1 MQTFLQDL
9 KYALRMLKKNPA
21 FTAVAILTLAVG
33 IGANSAIFS
42 VVNSVLLRPLPYRE
56 PGRLVRV
63 YSEFPTM
70 QLQKFWLS
78 PPELL
83 DIQREAK
90 SWEAI
95 GAWAPT
101 GQNVGTES
109 EPLRVTAAAV
119 TRSLIDVLGVQ
130 PERGRNFTE
139 EEDRNGGPNVVII
152 SHGLWQ
158 KGFGGTSDIIG
169 KQILVNSESTTVIG
183 VMPPGFAFPPGSND
197 QVEILLPFQFDPA
210 NPGNRGSHF
219 LSVIGRLKP
228 GVSVEQAQSEMT
240 SLMAGWKSEGRAQ
253 HLLNPLNH
261 PVVMLGLHEDVVGS
275 ARKAVWLLMAAV
287 GFVLLIACVNVANLL
302 LARAE
307 SRHREFAV
315 RLALGAGV
323 KRMVRQFVAEGFVL
337 VLIASILGVALAFVG
352 LKILLLFAPDSVPRT
367 EEIGVGLPVLAFT
380 IAVAIVA
387 VFLFGLAP
395 LAQVSERNLAN
406 WIRGA
411 GQRAIRGG
419 GQALRKGL
427 VITEIALA
435 VILVI
440 GSGLMIRAFW
450 KLQQVNSGFEPAG
463 VVSFSLNLPA
473 AKYKDAERLQFVNAL
488 EQKLSTLPGVA
499 SASMASGLPPLRRI
513 NANDTEI
520 EGYQQTPDSPAQ
532 NVDYWNVIGNDYFKT
547 MKIRLLEGRTFDT
560 QDDNPNAMAVV
571 VVNQALA
578 KRFWK
583 GSPIGRRVNPGFADP
598 KVWFTIVGV
607 VEDTKNTGMDKPAGP
622 ELYLQVRQVA
632 DQLLGSNVSFVVRS
646 SNNSTPLESSI
657 RSVVRELDPSLPVYN
672 LWSMNELVSK
682 SMVQP
687 RFLALLL
694 GTFSGIAL
702 FLAAIGIYGV
712 MAYSV
717 AQRTQEIGVR
727 MALGAR
733 PLHVLRL
740 VIGQSLSM
748 LLIGTVIGLAG
759 AFALTRLMRTL
770 LFEITATDPLTYVS
784 VIGLLA
790 VVGLL
795 ACYIP
800 ARRAAKVDPLVALR
814 YE

>member
-21 FTAVAILTLAVG
+21 FTTVAILTLAVG

-42 VVNSVLLRPLPYRE
+42 VVNSVLLRPLPFRE
-56 PGRLVRV
+56 PGQLVRV

-70 QLQKFWLS
+70 KLQKFWLS

-83 DIQREAK
+83 DIQREAQ

-95 GAWAPT
+95 GAWAPG

-109 EPLRVTAAAV
+109 EPLRVTSAGI

-130 PERGRNFTE
+130 PERGRNFTA
-139 EEDRNGGPNVVII
+139 EEDRNGGPRVAII

-158 KGFGGTSDIIG
+158 KGFGGAGDIIG
-169 KQILVNSESTTVIG
+169 KQIQVNSASTTVVG
-183 VMPPGFAFPPGSND
+183 VMPANFAFPPGSNE

-228 GVSVEQAQSEMT
+228 GVTIAQAQSEMA

-253 HLLNPLNH
+253 HLLNPPNH
-261 PVVMLGLHEDVVGS
+261 PVIMLGLHEDVVGA
-275 ARKAVWLLMAAV
+275 ARKAVWVLMAAV

-307 SRHREFAV
+307 ARHREFAV
-315 RLALGAGV
+315 RLALGAGI
-323 KRMVRQFVAEGFVL
+323 KRMVRQFIAEGFVL
-337 VLIASILGVALAFVG
+337 VLIASLLGIALAFVG
-352 LKILLLFAPDSVPRT
+352 LKLLLLFAPDSVPRT
-367 EEIGVGLPVLAFT
+367 EEIGVGLPVLGFT

-411 GQRAIRGG
+411 GQRSIRGG

-427 VITEIALA
+427 VVTEIALA

-450 KLQQVNSGFEPAG
+450 KLQQVRTGFDPGG
-463 VVSFSLNLPA
+463 VASFSLNLPA
-473 AKYKDAERLQFVNAL
+473 VKYTNPQRQQFVDSL
-488 EQKLSTLPGVA
+488 QQKLTSLPGVS
-499 SASMASGLPPLRRI
+499 SASMATGLPPLRRI

-532 NVDYWNVIGNDYFKT
+532 NVDYWNVVTNDYFKT
-547 MKIRLLEGRTFDT
+547 LKIRVLEGRVFEA
-560 QDDNPNAMAVV
+560 QDDNPNAMMAV

-578 KRFWK
+578 KRFWTD
-583 GSPIGRRVNPGFADP
+583 SPIGRRVNPGFAEP

-607 VEDTKNTGMDKPAGP
+607 VEDTKNAGMDKPAGP
-622 ELYLQVRQVA
+622 ELYFQARQVN
-632 DQLLGSNVSFVVRS
+632 QFLGANVNFIVRGAS
-646 SNNSTPLESSI
+646 DAVPLESSI
-657 RSVVRELDPSLPVYN
+657 RSAVRELDPTLPVYN
-672 LWSMNELVSK
+672 LWSMEEVVSR

-694 GTFSGIAL
+694 ATFSGIAL

-733 PLHVLRL
+733 PFHVLRL
-740 VIGQSLSM
+740 VFKQSLVM
-748 LLIGTVIGLAG
+748 LLFGTVIGLAG

-770 LFEITATDPLTYVS
+770 LFEVTATDPLTYVS
-784 VIGLLA
+784 VIGLL
-790 VVGLL
+790 VVVALL
-795 ACYIP
+795 ASYIP

>member
-42 VVNSVLLRPLPYRE
+42 VLNSVLLRPLPYRQ
-56 PGRLVRV
+56 PGQLVRV

-70 QLQKFWLS
+70 KLQKFWLS
-78 PPELL
+78 APELL

-95 GAWAPT
+95 GAWAP
-101 GQNVGTES
+101 GGRNVGTES
-109 EPLRVTAAAV
+109 EPLRVTSAAI

-139 EEDRNGGPNVVII
+139 EEDRNGGPSVAII

-158 KGFGGTSDIIG
+158 KGFGGASDIIG
-169 KQILVNSESTTVIG
+169 KQIQVNSATTTIVG
-183 VMPPGFAFPPGSND
+183 VMPANFAFPPGSND
-197 QVEILLPFQFDPA
+197 QVEILVPFQFDPA
-210 NPGNRGSHF
+210 NPGNRGGHF

-228 GVSVEQAQSEMT
+228 GVTIEQAQSEMT
-240 SLMAGWKSEGRAQ
+240 SLMAGWKSESRAQ
-253 HLLNPLNH
+253 HLLNPQNH

-352 LKILLLFAPDSVPRT
+352 LKVLLLFAPDSVPRT

-450 KLQQVNSGFEPAG
+450 KLQQVNTGFDPAG

-473 AKYKDAERLQFVNAL
+473 VKYKPAERLQFVNAL
-488 EQKLSTLPGVA
+488 EQKLNTVPGVTA
-499 SASMASGLPPLRRI
+499 VSIASGLPPLRRI

-532 NVDYWNVIGNDYFKT
+532 NVDYWNFVGNDYFKA
-547 MKIRLLEGRTFDT
+547 MKIRVLEGRPFEP
-560 QDDNPNAMAVV
+560 QDDNPNAMPVV
-571 VVNQALA
+571 IVNQALA
-578 KRFWK
+578 KRFWT

-598 KVWFTIVGV
+598 KVWSTIVGV
-607 VEDTKNTGMDKPAGP
+607 VEDTKNAGMDKPAGP
-622 ELYLQVRQVA
+622 ELYFQVRQANQFLSGNLSYVVR
-632 DQLLGSNVSFVVRS
+632 GSNESAS
-646 SNNSTPLESSI
+646 LETSI
-657 RSVVRELDPSLPVYN
+657 RNAVRELDSSLPVYN
-672 LWSMNELVSK
+672 LSSMDEVVSK

-694 GTFSGIAL
+694 ATFSGIAL

-740 VIGQSLSM
+740 VLGQSLVM

-770 LFEITATDPLTYVS
+770 LFEITATDPVTYVS
-784 VIGLLA
+784 VIGLLT
-790 VVGLL
+790 VVALL

-800 ARRAAKVDPLVALR
+800 ARRAAKVDPLIALR

>member
-9 KYALRMLKKNPA
+9 KYALRMLRKNPA

-42 VVNSVLLRPLPYRE
+42 VVNSVLLRPLPYRQ
-56 PGRLVRV
+56 PDQLVRV

-70 QLQKFWLS
+70 QLRKFWLS

-95 GAWAPT
+95 GAWAP
-101 GQNVGTES
+101 GGRNVGTAS
-109 EPLRVTAAAV
+109 EPLRVTSAV
-119 TRSLIDVLGVQ
+119 ITRSLLDVLGVQ

-139 EEDRNGGPNVVII
+139 DEDRNGGPKVAII

-158 KGFGGTSDIIG
+158 KGFGGASDIIG
-169 KQILVNSESTTVIG
+169 KQIQVNATTTTVVG
-183 VMPPGFAFPPGSND
+183 VMPPNFGFPPGSND
-197 QVEILLPFQFDPA
+197 QVEVLLPFQFDPA
-210 NPGNRGSHF
+210 NPGSRGSHY

-228 GVSVEQAQSEMT
+228 GVNSEQAMSEMT
-240 SLMAGWKSEGRAQ
+240 SLMAGWKSEGRSQ
-253 HLLNPLNH
+253 HLLNPERH

-275 ARKAVWLLMAAV
+275 ARRAVWLLMAAV
-287 GFVLLIACVNVANLL
+287 AFVLLIACVNVANLL

-315 RLALGAGV
+315 RLALGAGL

-337 VLIASILGVALAFVG
+337 VLMASILGVALAFAG
-352 LKILLLFAPDSVPRT
+352 LKTLLLFAPDSVPRT
-367 EEIGVGLPVLAFT
+367 EEITVGLPVLGFT
-380 IAVAIVA
+380 LAVATIA

-419 GQALRKGL
+419 GQTLRKSL
-427 VITEIALA
+427 VVTEIALA

-450 KLQQVNSGFEPAG
+450 KLQQVNTGFDPKGA
-463 VVSFSLNLPA
+463 VSFSLNLPA
-473 AKYKDAERLQFVNAL
+473 SKYKAPERLQFMNAL
-488 EQKLSTLPGVA
+488 EQKLSAIPGVA
-499 SASMASGLPPLRRI
+499 NVSMASGLPPLRQI
-513 NANDTEI
+513 DANDTEI
-520 EGYQQTPDSPAQ
+520 EGYQPTPDGPAQ
-532 NVDYWNVIGNDYFKT
+532 NVDYWNPVGNDYFKT
-547 MKIRLLEGRTFDT
+547 MKIRLLEGRTFEPR
-560 QDDNPNAMAVV
+560 DDNPDAMKVV

-578 KRFWK
+578 KRFWT
-583 GSPIGRRVNPGFADP
+583 GSPIGRRVNPGFSDP
-598 KVWFTIVGV
+598 KVWFTIVGI
-607 VEDTKNTGMDKPAGP
+607 VEDTKNAGMDKPAGP
-622 ELYLQVRQVA
+622 ELYFAARQVN
-632 DQLLGSNVSFVVRS
+632 DFLDSNISFVVRGA
-646 SNNSTPLESSI
+646 NDSTPLEGSI
-657 RSVVRELDPSLPVYN
+657 RGAVRELDPTLPVYN
-672 LWSMNELVSK
+672 LWSMDEVVTK

-694 GTFSGIAL
+694 ATFSGIAL

-733 PLHVLRL
+733 QLHVLRL
-740 VIGQSLSM
+740 IFGQSLGM
-748 LLIGTVIGLAG
+748 LLIGVVIGLVG
-759 AFALTRLMRTL
+759 AFLLTRWMRTL

-784 VIGLLA
+784 VIGLLT
-790 VVGLL
+790 VVALL

-800 ARRAAKVDPLVALR
+800 ARRAAKVDPLIALR

>member
-21 FTAVAILTLAVG
+21 FTTVAILTLAVG

-42 VVNSVLLRPLPYRE
+42 VVNSVLLRPLPYRQ
-56 PGRLVRV
+56 PDQLVRV

-70 QLQKFWLS
+70 QLRKFWLS

-90 SWEAI
+90 SWESI
-95 GAWAPT
+95 GAWAPG

-109 EPLRVTAAAV
+109 EPLRVTSAAI

-130 PERGRNFTE
+130 PELGRNFTE
-139 EEDRNGGPNVVII
+139 EEDRNNGPRVAII

-158 KGFGGTSDIIG
+158 KGFGGASDIIG
-169 KQILVNSESTTVIG
+169 KQIQVNAATTTVVG
-183 VMPPGFAFPPGSND
+183 VMPARFAFPPGSND
-197 QVEILLPFQFDPA
+197 QVELLVPFQFDPA

-219 LSVIGRLKP
+219 LSVIGRLRP
-228 GVSVEQAQSEMT
+228 GTTIEQAQSEMT
-240 SLMAGWKSEGRAQ
+240 SLMAGWRSENRAP
-253 HLLNPLNH
+253 HLLGNPNH
-261 PVVMLGLHEDVVGS
+261 PVIMLGLHEDVVGS

-315 RLALGAGV
+315 RLALGAGIR
-323 KRMVRQFVAEGFVL
+323 RMVRQFVAEGFVL
-337 VLIASILGVALAFVG
+337 VLIASILGIALAFVG
-352 LKILLLFAPDSVPRT
+352 LKVLLLFAPDSVPRT
-367 EEIGVGLPVLAFT
+367 EEISVGLRVLGFT

-419 GQALRKGL
+419 GQALRKSL

-450 KLQQVNSGFEPAG
+450 KLQQVNTGFDPAG
-463 VVSFSLNLPA
+463 VTSFSLNLPRG
-473 AKYKDAERLQFVNAL
+473 KYDSAQSLQFVTGL
-488 EQKLSTLPGVA
+488 EQKLSSVPGVTGV
-499 SASMASGLPPLRRI
+499 SLASGLPPLRRI

-520 EGYQQTPDSPAQ
+520 EGYQQTPDGPAQ
-532 NVDYWNVIGNDYFKT
+532 NVDYWNVVGNDYFKT
-547 MKIRLLEGRTFDT
+547 MKIRLVEGRTFEP
-560 QDDNPNAMAVV
+560 QDDNPDAMKVV
-571 VVNQALA
+571 MVNQALA
-578 KRFWK
+578 KRFWT
-583 GSPIGRRVNPGFADP
+583 GSPIGRRVNPGFSNP
-598 KVWFTIVGV
+598 KTWFTIVGV
-607 VEDTKNTGMDKPAGP
+607 VEDTKNAGMDKPAGP
-622 ELYLQVRQVA
+622 ELYFQARQVA
-632 DQLLGSNVSFVVRS
+632 SRFFGGNVNFVVRT
-646 SNNSTPLESSI
+646 SNDSTPMESSI
-657 RSVVRELDPSLPVYN
+657 RNAVRELDSTLPVYN
-672 LWSMNELVSK
+672 LWSMNEVVSK
-682 SMVQP
+682 SVVQP

-694 GTFSGIAL
+694 AVFSGIAL

-740 VIGQSLSM
+740 VLKQSLVM
-748 LLIGTVIGLAG
+748 LVIGTLIGLAG
-759 AFALTRLMRTL
+759 AFALTRLMQTL

-784 VIGLLA
+784 VIGLLT
-790 VVGLL
+790 VVALL

-800 ARRAAKVDPLVALR
+800 ARRAAKVDPLIALR